1 MLHSNLSKQIN
12 LISKPLRWWML
23 RLHLLNPSRLT
34 ALPLAPRTTSKE
46 KCRASWSSGW
56 EIRINLRHH
65 QLHMEPCR
73 RRNQKY
79 SSVELNDQ
87 IPGALHA
94 IPCHPQAHSKRG
106 ISPLCT
112 PANVHILIW
121 AWSNVYNWNVTS
133 LCIPAN
139 MDLVNLAL
147 CTNIPLTCTYEIYPP
162 SRHIDLNLS

>member
-1 MLHSNLSKQIN
+1 MDVKITPFESLQIDGFAAGTEN
-12 LISKPLRWWML
+12 DVKREV
-23 RLHLLNPSRLT
+23 SRLVVFRLRNEDQFET
-34 ALPLAPRTTSKE
+34 SSAP
-46 KCRASWSSGW
+46 
-56 EIRINLRHH
+56 
-65 QLHMEPCR
+65 PCR

-79 SSVELNDQ
+79 SSVELNDEL
-87 IPGALHA
+87 PGALHA
-94 IPCHPQAHSKRG
+94 IPCHPRAHSKRG